1 MIASHIFLVLDA
13 FDSFKN
19 NFIYLFLSL
28 AVLGLGGCAGFSLVV
43 AGGILSGCG
52 AQASHCGFSGEV
64 RALKLRGLQQLRL
77 PGSRAQAWSLWA
89 TGLAV
94 PQQVGSAYTRNRT
107 PVSCIGRQILYH

>member
-1 MIASHIFLVLDA
+1 M
-13 FDSFKN
+13 
-19 NFIYLFLSL
+19 
-28 AVLGLGGCAGFSLVV
+28 LGLGGCAGFSLVV

-52 AQASHCGFSGEV
+52 AQASQCGFSGEDW
-64 RALKLRGLQQLRL
+64 ALKVRGLQQLQL

-94 PQQVGSAYTRNRT
+94 PQQVGSSYTRNRT